1 MYIKTNKTQAPK
13 ITICPEC
20 SSKSFLFKGASIT
33 CRNCGYKISARFN
46 KYGAK
51 KTIAKDGMKRD
62 SKFEASVADDL
73 LMRKRLGDIK
83 DYDSQYKVE
92 MDIYSKDGLKVH
104 TVNHKVDFRIHHND
118 GSYELLEAKGVETT
132 DYRFRRKLLEKLW
145 LPIHKDHTYTVV
157 KQNSI
162 KSSKNYCI

>member
-73 LMRKRLGDIK
+73 LMRKQLGDIK
-83 DYDSQYKVE
+83 DYDSQYN
-92 MDIYSKDGLKVH
+92 ILLLHLNH
-104 TVNHKVDFRIHHND
+104 TSVKYTTNLNHCQ
-118 GSYELLEAKGVETT
+118 LLS
-132 DYRFRRKLLEKLW
+132 FLLMV
-145 LPIHKDHTYTVV
+145 TF
-157 KQNSI
+157 
-162 KSSKNYCI
+162 